1 MVSSNFKSNGTRFFE
16 RKIILGNLVKKLP
29 KIDLNWGFSSFMK
42 SSRVEISDLLHEVA
56 ATWSMKF
63 DFLGEVLIQLY
74 IPKMCQNISKLGL
87 ASFMKN
93 WCPEQKF
100 LHKFTVA
107 LSFKTGLNYFEGKI
121 LLWSFGARGD
131 QNEAKMR
138 FFKLYQKFFAWFF
151 TFFLTFCMWLQNYKD
166 LKLTI
171 FFWEGVGRGVMI
183 WSFCIKRGPKGAW
196 NEVFDAWNF
205 SHFLYEVQ
213 LSEVRARLFGRK
225 PS

>member
-1 MVSSNFKSNGTRFFE
+1 MVSSNLKSNGTRFFE

-29 KIDLNWGFSSFMK
+29 KIELNWGFSSFMK
-42 SSRVEISDLLHEVA
+42 NSRVEISDLLHEVA

-74 IPKMCQNISKLGL
+74 RPKMCQNISKLGL

-171 FFWEGVGRGVMI
+171 FFLGGGYDLKFLYKKGPGMKFLMHGI
-183 WSFCIKRGPKGAW
+183 FLIFCMKFSCLKLEAGYMAW
-196 NEVFDAWNF
+196 NHLN
-205 SHFLYEVQ
+205 
-213 LSEVRARLFGRK
+213 
-225 PS
+225 

>member
-1 MVSSNFKSNGTRFFE
+1 MVSSNLKSNGTRFFE

-29 KIDLNWGFSSFMK
+29 KIELNWGFSSFMK
-42 SSRVEISDLLHEVA
+42 NSRVEISDLLHEVA

-74 IPKMCQNISKLGL
+74 RPKMCQNISKLGL

-171 FFWEGVGRGVMI
+171 FFLGGGVMI
-183 WSFCIKRGPKGAW
+183 WSFCIKRGPEWSFWCMEFFSFFVWSSAVW
-196 NEVFDAWNF
+196 N
-205 SHFLYEVQ
+205 
-213 LSEVRARLFGRK
+213 
-225 PS
+225 

>member
-1 MVSSNFKSNGTRFFE
+1 MVSSNLKSNGTRFFE

-29 KIDLNWGFSSFMK
+29 KIELNWGFSSFMK
-42 SSRVEISDLLHEVA
+42 NSRVEISDLLHEVA

-74 IPKMCQNISKLGL
+74 RPKMCQNISKLGL

-171 FFWEGVGRGVMI
+171 FFLGGVMI
-183 WSFCIKRGPKGAW
+183 WSFCIKRGPEWSFWCMEFFSFFVWSSAVW
-196 NEVFDAWNF
+196 N
-205 SHFLYEVQ
+205 
-213 LSEVRARLFGRK
+213 
-225 PS
+225 

>member
-1 MVSSNFKSNGTRFFE
+1 MVSSNLKSNGTRFFE

-74 IPKMCQNISKLGL
+74 RPKMCQNISKLGL

-171 FFWEGVGRGVMI
+171 FFFGGGLW
-183 WSFCIKRGPKGAW
+183 F
-196 NEVFDAWNF
+196 EVF
-205 SHFLYEVQ
+205 V
-213 LSEVRARLFGRK
+213 
-225 PS
+225 

>member
-1 MVSSNFKSNGTRFFE
+1 MVSSNLKSNGTRFFE

-29 KIDLNWGFSSFMK
+29 KIELNWGFSSFMK
-42 SSRVEISDLLHEVA
+42 NSRVEISDLLHEVA

-74 IPKMCQNISKLGL
+74 RPKMCQNISKLGL

-171 FFWEGVGRGVMI
+171 FFWEGVVGGGGGRGYDLKFLYKKGPERGLE
-183 WSFCIKRGPKGAW
+183 WSFWCM
-196 NEVFDAWNF
+196 EFF
-205 SHFLYEVQ
+205 SFFVW
-213 LSEVRARLFGRK
+213 SSAVW
-225 PS
+225 S

>member
-1 MVSSNFKSNGTRFFE
+1 MVSSNLKSNGTRFFE

-74 IPKMCQNISKLGL
+74 RPKMCQNISKLGL

-171 FFWEGVGRGVMI
+171 FFLGGVMI
-183 WSFCIKRGPKGAW
+183 WSFCIKRGPEWSFWCMEFFSFFVWSSAVW
-196 NEVFDAWNF
+196 N
-205 SHFLYEVQ
+205 
-213 LSEVRARLFGRK
+213 
-225 PS
+225 

>member
-1 MVSSNFKSNGTRFFE
+1 MVSSNLKSNGTRFFE

-29 KIDLNWGFSSFMK
+29 KIELNWGFSSFMK
-42 SSRVEISDLLHEVA
+42 NSRVEISDLLHEVA

-74 IPKMCQNISKLGL
+74 RPKMCQNISKLGL

-171 FFWEGVGRGVMI
+171 FFWEGVVGGGARGYDLKFLYKKGPERGLE
-183 WSFCIKRGPKGAW
+183 WSFWCM
-196 NEVFDAWNF
+196 EFF
-205 SHFLYEVQ
+205 SFFVW
-213 LSEVRARLFGRK
+213 SSAVW
-225 PS
+225 S

>member
-1 MVSSNFKSNGTRFFE
+1 MVSSNLKSNGTRFFE

-74 IPKMCQNISKLGL
+74 RPKMCQNISKLGL

-171 FFWEGVGRGVMI
+171 FFLGGGYDLKFLYKKGPGMKFLMHGIFLIFCMKFSCLKLEVGYM
-183 WSFCIKRGPKGAW
+183 AW
-196 NEVFDAWNF
+196 NHLN
-205 SHFLYEVQ
+205 
-213 LSEVRARLFGRK
+213 
-225 PS
+225 

>member
-171 FFWEGVGRGVMI
+171 FFWEGVVGGGGEGL
-183 WSFCIKRGPKGAW
+183 WF
-196 NEVFDAWNF
+196 EVF
-205 SHFLYEVQ
+205 V
-213 LSEVRARLFGRK
+213 
-225 PS
+225 

>member
-1 MVSSNFKSNGTRFFE
+1 MVSSNLKSNGTRFFE

-29 KIDLNWGFSSFMK
+29 KIELNWGFSSFMK
-42 SSRVEISDLLHEVA
+42 NSRVEISDLLHEVA

-131 QNEAKMR
+131 QNEAKIR

-151 TFFLTFCMWLQNYKD
+151 TFFLTFCMWLRNYKD

-171 FFWEGVGRGVMI
+171 FFFVGGYDLKFLYKKGPGMKFLMHGI
-183 WSFCIKRGPKGAW
+183 FLIFCMKFSCLKLEPGYLAW
-196 NEVFDAWNF
+196 NHLN
-205 SHFLYEVQ
+205 
-213 LSEVRARLFGRK
+213 
-225 PS
+225 

>member
-16 RKIILGNLVKKLP
+16 RKIILGNLVKKRP

-151 TFFLTFCMWLQNYKD
+151 TFFLTFCMCLQNYKY

-171 FFWEGVGRGVMI
+171 FFLGGGYDLKFLYKKGPGMKFLMHGIFLIFCMKFSCLKLEVGYM
-183 WSFCIKRGPKGAW
+183 AW
-196 NEVFDAWNF
+196 NHLN
-205 SHFLYEVQ
+205 
-213 LSEVRARLFGRK
+213 
-225 PS
+225 

>member
-1 MVSSNFKSNGTRFFE
+1 MVSSNLKSNGTRFFE

-171 FFWEGVGRGVMI
+171 FFFGGGYDLKFLYKKGPGMKFLMHGI
-183 WSFCIKRGPKGAW
+183 FLIFCMKFSCLKLEAGYMAW
-196 NEVFDAWNF
+196 NHLN
-205 SHFLYEVQ
+205 
-213 LSEVRARLFGRK
+213 
-225 PS
+225 

>member
-1 MVSSNFKSNGTRFFE
+1 MVSSNLKSNGTRFFE

-29 KIDLNWGFSSFMK
+29 KIELNWGFSSFMK
-42 SSRVEISDLLHEVA
+42 NSRVEISDLLHEVA

-74 IPKMCQNISKLGL
+74 RPKMCQNISKLGL

-171 FFWEGVGRGVMI
+171 FFWEGVMI

-213 LSEVRARLFGRK
+213 LSEVRARLFGLK

>member
-1 MVSSNFKSNGTRFFE
+1 MVSSNLKSNGTRFFE

-29 KIDLNWGFSSFMK
+29 KIELNWGFSSFK
-42 SSRVEISDLLHEVA
+42 KNSRVEISDLLHEVA

-171 FFWEGVGRGVMI
+171 FFFWGGL
-183 WSFCIKRGPKGAW
+183 WF
-196 NEVFDAWNF
+196 EVF
-205 SHFLYEVQ
+205 V
-213 LSEVRARLFGRK
+213 
-225 PS
+225 

>member
-1 MVSSNFKSNGTRFFE
+1 MVSSNLKSNGTRFFE

-29 KIDLNWGFSSFMK
+29 KIELNWGFSSFMK
-42 SSRVEISDLLHEVA
+42 NSRVEISDLLHEVA

-74 IPKMCQNISKLGL
+74 RPKMCQNISKLGL

-171 FFWEGVGRGVMI
+171 FFWEGVVGGGGGGVG
-183 WSFCIKRGPKGAW
+183 FLF
-196 NEVFDAWNF
+196 EVF
-205 SHFLYEVQ
+205 V
-213 LSEVRARLFGRK
+213 
-225 PS
+225 

>member
-1 MVSSNFKSNGTRFFE
+1 MVSSNLKSNGTRFFE

-29 KIDLNWGFSSFMK
+29 KIELNWGFSSFMK
-42 SSRVEISDLLHEVA
+42 NSRVEISDLLHEVA

-74 IPKMCQNISKLGL
+74 RPKMCQNISKLGL

-171 FFWEGVGRGVMI
+171 FFLGGGYDLKFLYKKGPGMKFLMHGIFLIFCMKFSCLKLEVGYM
-183 WSFCIKRGPKGAW
+183 AW
-196 NEVFDAWNF
+196 NHLN
-205 SHFLYEVQ
+205 
-213 LSEVRARLFGRK
+213 
-225 PS
+225 

>member
-1 MVSSNFKSNGTRFFE
+1 MVSSNLKSNGTRFFE

-29 KIDLNWGFSSFMK
+29 KIELNWGFSSFMK
-42 SSRVEISDLLHEVA
+42 NSRVEISDLLHEVA

-74 IPKMCQNISKLGL
+74 RPKMCQNISKLGL

-171 FFWEGVGRGVMI
+171 FFWEGERGYDLKFLYKKGPERGLE
-183 WSFCIKRGPKGAW
+183 WSFWCM
-196 NEVFDAWNF
+196 EFF
-205 SHFLYEVQ
+205 SFFVW
-213 LSEVRARLFGRK
+213 SSAVW
-225 PS
+225 S